1 MVRVLEEG
9 YIRRVE
15 CPCCNSRLQ
24 YDTREDLHDEGE
36 TNHINGKDIHYICCP
51 ICGEKV
57 YVTILK
63 RGEEVWRR

>member
-36 TNHINGKDIHYICCP
+36 TNHINGKDIHYICV
-51 ICGEKV
+51 KQ
-57 YVTILK
+57 K
-63 RGEEVWRR
+63 